1 MKNFGLIGI
10 DLSSSFSRKYFENKF
25 KDEKINDC
33 TYRNLE
39 IPLELL
45 KDSISKYNLKGF
57 NVTMPYKTS
66 ILPLLDELSNEAKII
81 GAVNTVLIKN
91 KKLIGFNTDSIGFEI
106 AYSSILKNNKYAI
119 IFGNGGASK
128 SVQYVLDKLNIKYL
142 VISRKLANYPT
153 ITNKV
158 LRSYKVLINTTPLG
172 MNSFLDKCVDIPYDG
187 LTSKHFLIDLIY
199 NPEETLFLKKGKQ
212 KGSKIVNGKKMLEIQ
227 ADESWKIWNTK

>member
-81 GAVNTVLIKN
+81 GAVNTVLIKD

-106 AYSSILKNNKYAI
+106 AYSSILKNNKYVI
-119 IFGNGGASK
+119 IFGNGWASK

-142 VISRKLANYPT
+142 V
-153 ITNKV
+153 TNKV